1 MVELLASHPAVA
13 AVYHPSLRDH
23 PGHDIAC
30 RQQRGF
36 GAMVSFELCGGI
48 EAVERF
54 VCGLECFSLA
64 ESLGGVES
72 LVAHPP
78 TMTHASMDAAARSH
92 AGISDS
98 LLRLSVGVEDE
109 ADLIADLERALE
121 RAAASSERRGSA
133 VRPIPA

>member
-1 MVELLASHPAVA
+1 VVELLASHPAVA
-13 AVYHPSLRDH
+13 AVYHPPLRAH

-30 RQQRGF
+30 RQQRGV
-36 GAMVSFELCGGI
+36 GAMASFERCGGI
-48 EAVERF
+48 EAAERF
-54 VCGLECFSLA
+54 VCGPEGLSLA
-64 ESLGGVES
+64 APLGGGDGV
-72 LVAHPP
+72 VAHPP
-78 TMTHASMDAAARSH
+78 TMPHASLDAAARSH